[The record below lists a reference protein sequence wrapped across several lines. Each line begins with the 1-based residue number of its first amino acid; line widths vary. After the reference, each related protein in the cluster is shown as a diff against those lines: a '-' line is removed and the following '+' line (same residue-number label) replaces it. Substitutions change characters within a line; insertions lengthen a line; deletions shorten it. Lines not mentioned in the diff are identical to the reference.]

1 MTGRITK
8 RMNLD
13 GVTLSPSPLLLS
25 PLPSRCRS
33 HTGEHN
39 PTSDPH
45 TAKRCKPLRHSANTQ
60 HKPQAHSR
68 QVTGARCTEVAAR
81 QLWAEYSSSLEEYS
95 LGLGSHYSTVRSGT
109 LTWREWGLW
118 HKPCAYLLGRTV
130 HDNLDCLRFYKRMQR
145 FIIIDFIWYQIGNV
159 PVSSYMI
166 ELVVLRF
173 KHRMDLIY
181 FLCMTFIWLM
191 LLNPHTLQPKV
202 NTSWKITWIS
212 NIENNIRKMANNN
225 GVRFS
230 PCLAT
235 HVTVTIIRYFAVH
248 FRPCVPRRIVSLLW
262 SSPTSAGKPLDPHA
276 PLWPASP
283 ENDNRAIT
291 HLYSKR
297 DKFVTIRCLRALS
310 IHKYTS
316 HIHVDDQRMIEGST
330 IVALTVQSTK
340 IYHKSKGSCRCP
352 SKMNVIW
359 LAMTVW
365 WFTCHLNNALLWVCY
380 AYGPLL

>member
-1 MTGRITK
+1 MHFQKYLRTPKQYSSIQQVILAWTNSSHRVRRHVWCWVEFHPHHCLTGDCIIQ
-8 RMNLD
+8 
-13 GVTLSPSPLLLS
+13 PI
-25 PLPSRCRS
+25 
-33 HTGEHN
+33 
-39 PTSDPH
+39 
-45 TAKRCKPLRHSANTQ
+45 HSTN
-60 HKPQAHSR
+60 HRPHSR

-81 QLWAEYSSSLEEYS
+81 QSWAEYSSSLEEYS
-95 LGLGSHYSTVRSGT
+95 LGLDSRYSTVRSVT

-130 HDNLDCLRFYKRMQR
+130 HDNLDCLPFYKRMQR

-159 PVSSYMI
+159 PVCSYII

-212 NIENNIRKMANNN
+212 NVENHIRKMANNN

-230 PCLAT
+230 PCLTT
-235 HVTVTIIRYFAVH
+235 HVTITIIRYFAVH
-248 FRPCVPRRIVSLLW
+248 FRRCVPRRIVSLLW
-262 SSPTSAGKPLDPHA
+262 SAPTSAGKPQDPHA

-283 ENDNRAIT
+283 ENDSRAIT

-310 IHKYTS
+310 IQKYAS
-316 HIHVDDQRMIEGST
+316 HIHVDDQWMIEGST
-330 IVALTVQSTK
+330 IVAL
-340 IYHKSKGSCRCP
+340 IWCHKLWRCLRGWLVVWRRQGINWSDVYLP
-352 SKMNVIW
+352 SICTSNTSNFHYTSVMKNW
-359 LAMTVW
+359 KQNL
-365 WFTCHLNNALLWVCY
+365 
-380 AYGPLL
+380 

>member
-1 MTGRITK
+1 
-8 RMNLD
+8 
-13 GVTLSPSPLLLS
+13 
-25 PLPSRCRS
+25 
-33 HTGEHN
+33 
-39 PTSDPH
+39 
-45 TAKRCKPLRHSANTQ
+45 
-60 HKPQAHSR
+60 
-68 QVTGARCTEVAAR
+68 
-81 QLWAEYSSSLEEYS
+81 
-95 LGLGSHYSTVRSGT
+95 
-109 LTWREWGLW
+109 
-118 HKPCAYLLGRTV
+118 
-130 HDNLDCLRFYKRMQR
+130 MQR

-159 PVSSYMI
+159 PVSSYII

-212 NIENNIRKMANNN
+212 NIENNIRKMASNN

-297 DKFVTIRCLRALS
+297 DKYSLLMHCIKIKSPVKFLLNEQYVFVGGNISFLCVLS
-310 IHKYTS
+310 CS
-316 HIHVDDQRMIEGST
+316 SEE
-330 IVALTVQSTK
+330 A
-340 IYHKSKGSCRCP
+340 
-352 SKMNVIW
+352 
-359 LAMTVW
+359 
-365 WFTCHLNNALLWVCY
+365 
-380 AYGPLL
+380 

>member
-8 RMNLD
+8 RMNLE

-33 HTGEHN
+33 HTGDIIQQATHTLQN
-39 PTSDPH
+39 AASHCVTQPIHSTNHRPH
-45 TAKRCKPLRHSANTQ
+45 P
-60 HKPQAHSR
+60 R
-68 QVTGARCTEVAAR
+68 QVTEARCTEVAAR
-81 QLWAEYSSSLEEYS
+81 QSWAEYSSSLEEYS
-95 LGLGSHYSTVRSGT
+95 LGLGSRYSTVRSGT

-130 HDNLDCLRFYKRMQR
+130 HDNLDCLPFYKRMQR

-159 PVSSYMI
+159 PVCSYII

-181 FLCMTFIWLM
+181 FLCLTFIWLM

-212 NIENNIRKMANNN
+212 NIENHIRKMANNN
-225 GVRFS
+225 GVRFC
-230 PCLAT
+230 PCLTT

-262 SSPTSAGKPLDPHA
+262 SAPTSAGKPLDPHA

-283 ENDNRAIT
+283 ENDSRAIT

-297 DKFVTIRCLRALS
+297 EKFVTNRCRRALS
-310 IHKYTS
+310 IQKYTS
-316 HIHVDDQRMIEGST
+316 HIHVDDQ
-330 IVALTVQSTK
+330 
-340 IYHKSKGSCRCP
+340 
-352 SKMNVIW
+352 
-359 LAMTVW
+359 W
-365 WFTCHLNNALLWVCY
+365 W
-380 AYGPLL
+380 

>member
-1 MTGRITK
+1 
-8 RMNLD
+8 
-13 GVTLSPSPLLLS
+13 
-25 PLPSRCRS
+25 
-33 HTGEHN
+33 
-39 PTSDPH
+39 
-45 TAKRCKPLRHSANTQ
+45 
-60 HKPQAHSR
+60 
-68 QVTGARCTEVAAR
+68 
-81 QLWAEYSSSLEEYS
+81 
-95 LGLGSHYSTVRSGT
+95 
-109 LTWREWGLW
+109 
-118 HKPCAYLLGRTV
+118 
-130 HDNLDCLRFYKRMQR
+130 MQR

-159 PVSSYMI
+159 PVSSYII

-276 PLWPASP
+276 PPWPASP

-316 HIHVDDQRMIEGST
+316 HIHVDDQWMIEGST
-330 IVALTVQSTK
+330 IVALIWCHKLWRCLRGWLVVWRRQGITWSDVYLPSICTSNTSNFHYTSVMKNWKQNFQNVTK
-340 IYHKSKGSCRCP
+340 P
-352 SKMNVIW
+352 Q
-359 LAMTVW
+359 
-365 WFTCHLNNALLWVCY
+365 
-380 AYGPLL
+380 